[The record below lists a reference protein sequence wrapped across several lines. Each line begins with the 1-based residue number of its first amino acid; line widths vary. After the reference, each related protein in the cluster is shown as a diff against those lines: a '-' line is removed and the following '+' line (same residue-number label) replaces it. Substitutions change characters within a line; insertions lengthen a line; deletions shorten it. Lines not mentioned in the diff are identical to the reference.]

1 MATDERTR
9 NGRDSRCSI
18 RRSPAPISSSMSI
31 SFACAPLLACLL
43 FLAGCAG
50 APAPRPDALPGD
62 WAGSVGPDEAAR
74 WHTSCFRM
82 PFAADGRPVW
92 GRDLLLADRVLAP
105 LLAAHRDDIALWR
118 FHRRAADDAAGH
130 QFSLLLYTSDA
141 VYAAIV
147 AAIEADPIVARL
159 RQEAQLTSVQ
169 HDCRAAQSRPELG
182 ATSDPAWDPAIQ
194 RTWPY
199 FIMGVSAS
207 WLALVHDLAAAPPAN
222 APAAEADPVGF
233 YTAIDARITE
243 LWAGQ
248 GQHAYLHHLSG
259 LYGYKPLRIQTWMQF

>member
-1 MATDERTR
+1 MSA
-9 NGRDSRCSI
+9 SI
-18 RRSPAPISSSMSI
+18 VR
-31 SFACAPLLACLL
+31 APLLACLL
-43 FLAGCAG
+43 LLAGCAG
-50 APAPRPDALPGD
+50 APAPRPVTSPAPWMGSGVIDADG
-62 WAGSVGPDEAAR
+62 AAR

-105 LLAAHRDDIALWR
+105 LLEAHRHDIALWR
-118 FHRRAADDAAGH
+118 FHRRAANDAAGH
-130 QFSLLLYTSDA
+130 QFSLLLYTGDA
-141 VYAAIV
+141 AYAAIV
-147 AAIEADPIVARL
+147 AAIDADPLLARL

-207 WLALVHDLAAAPPAN
+207 WLALVHDLAVSPPAN
-222 APAAEADPVGF
+222 APAADTDPIGF
-233 YTAIDARITE
+233 YTAIDARIAE

-259 LYGYKPLRIQTWMQF
+259 LYGYKPLRVQTWMQF